1 MKHLFFLA
9 LVLGL
14 AISSCSNAPDSTD
27 TSTNWSHTVTVA
39 DVIQTTNYTYLE
51 VDENGS
57 KYWMAIPKSDIA
69 IGKVIYYNSGLP
81 MTNFESK
88 ELNRTFDKVL
98 FVQVISDDPAGDGQ
112 MAKMTPVANQPGT
125 DMSSE
130 ERVASN
136 KSGGEKKKIEVDPLP
151 GGMTLADIINTRSEL
166 AGKEVTVKGV
176 VTKYNAAIMNRNWLH
191 IQDGTEAG
199 EYYDM
204 TITTNDEAKV
214 GDIVVFKGTLNL
226 NKDFGAGYTYDYI
239 IEDATLQKEM

>member
-1 MKHLFFLA
+1 MKHIFFLA
-9 LVLGL
+9 LVIAL
-14 AISSCSNAPDSTD
+14 ALSGCNNAPDSTA
-27 TSTNWSHTVTVA
+27 TQTNWGHTVKVA

-51 VDENGS
+51 VAENGS

-69 IGKVIYYNSGLP
+69 IGKVVYYNSGLP

-88 ELNRTFDKVL
+88 ELKRTFDKVL

-112 MAKMTPVANQPGT
+112 MAKMTPAVSQPAN
-125 DMSSE
+125 MSSE

-151 GGMTLADIINTRSEL
+151 GGMTLADVINKRSAL
-166 AGKEVTVKGV
+166 AGKEITVKGV
-176 VTKYNAAIMNRNWLH
+176 VTKYNAGIMNRNWLH
-191 IQDGTEAG
+191 IQDGTETG
-199 EYYDM
+199 GYFDM

-214 GDIVVFKGTLNL
+214 GDIVVFKGTLNV
-226 NKDFGAGYTYDYI
+226 NKDFGAGYTYEYI